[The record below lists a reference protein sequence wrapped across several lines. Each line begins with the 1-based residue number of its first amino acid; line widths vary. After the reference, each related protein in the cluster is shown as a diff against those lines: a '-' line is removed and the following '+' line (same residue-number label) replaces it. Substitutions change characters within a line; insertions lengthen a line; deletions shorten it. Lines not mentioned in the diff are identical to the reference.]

1 MRSSLPLPPLPP
13 LCLLSVDHPPSPRRA
28 AGGLVQLGL
37 AVARLFA
44 TSDRTFHK
52 PDQQALTSLL
62 SFLLGTSLGRIGD
75 RVGPK
80 KRWWV
85 MTGTFISALLTMA
98 AALCAHFSR
107 EISVAEC
114 VLSLLP

>member
-1 MRSSLPLPPLPP
+1 M
-13 LCLLSVDHPPSPRRA
+13 HPA

-85 MTGTFISALLTMA
+85 MTGTFISALFTMA

-114 VLSLLP
+114 VPFLLDSSLPPQC